1 MTSNTLEMK
10 VNKLT
15 RQDKIN
21 LCVELHKNAQEG
33 LSMPSE
39 YTIPKYDFMLSEG
52 FILCPNDKREEYM
65 NIAKGEYQYE
75 LNNMV
80 HTDSLVKGHTAAELL
95 VKMEKGEFTFEQ
107 MKYLS
112 DKVKIIALKHFMAET
127 KELKFT

>member
-1 MTSNTLEMK
+1 
-10 VNKLT
+10 
-15 RQDKIN
+15 
-21 LCVELHKNAQEG
+21 
-33 LSMPSE
+33 MPSE

-127 KELKFT
+127 TELKFT